1 MVTNTRRGSGQ
12 ARRRRE
18 IYTLSADIAS
28 LLDRTLLAEGA
39 LLPND
44 ADRSYLQRAP
54 ELLHEG
60 DKWERTDANT
70 EHRTPDSDIEQQY
83 VSVVLTRNM
92 WYIYVGVQ
100 VFHGKVSTRQSW
112 RYLELSRNIKTR
124 QLSHY
129 YDSIRNRPFNNPS
142 PSPGPGPDPSSD
154 PDPDADADAT
164 DLD

>member
-60 DKWERTDANT
+60 DK
-70 EHRTPDSDIEQQY
+70 
-83 VSVVLTRNM
+83 
-92 WYIYVGVQ
+92 
-100 VFHGKVSTRQSW
+100 
-112 RYLELSRNIKTR
+112 
-124 QLSHY
+124 
-129 YDSIRNRPFNNPS
+129 
-142 PSPGPGPDPSSD
+142 
-154 PDPDADADAT
+154 
-164 DLD
+164 